1 MFGSKKRESASFD
14 TALEQVGTIIG
25 PGAVLE
31 GPLTTK
37 DSTRIDGTVKG
48 NVTVSGALI
57 VGQSAKIY
65 GTVSCMNAYIAG
77 EIAGNVSA
85 PQGKVEISDSGKVI
99 GDISCKGII
108 IDENAVFHGQCTMTN
123 LDKGSA
129 AIAKER
135 AVADKAADQEKA
147 EEKKEESTEPA
158 KDENKSENDESA
170 KDENKSENGESTK
183 DENKSEESKEENKD
197 NNNNSNNNNNY
208 NNHNHKKKR

>member
-1 MFGSKKRESASFD
+1 MFGSKKNESATLD
-14 TALEQVGTIIG
+14 AALEQVGTIIG

-57 VGQSAKIY
+57 VGQAARIV

-77 EIAGNVSA
+77 EVEGNVSA

-99 GDISCKGII
+99 GDVSCKGII
-108 IDENAVFHGQCTMTN
+108 IDENAVFHGQCNMTGV
-123 LDKGSA
+123 DKSSA

-135 AVADKAADQEKA
+135 AAADKASEEANKDGADKTDERKA
-147 EEKKEESTEPA
+147 ENSES
-158 KDENKSENDESA
+158 NSEA
-170 KDENKSENGESTK
+170 G
-183 DENKSEESKEENKD
+183 KEENNND
-197 NNNNSNNNNNY
+197 NNNN
-208 NNHNHKKKR
+208 NNHGKKKK

>member
-1 MFGSKKRESASFD
+1 MFGSKKHEPATFD

-31 GPLTTK
+31 GPLTTQ

-57 VGQSAKIY
+57 VGQSAKIF

-77 EIAGNVSA
+77 EVEGNVSA

-99 GDISCKGII
+99 GDVSCKGII
-108 IDENAVFHGQCTMTN
+108 IDENAVFHGQCCMTDV
-123 LDKGSA
+123 DKSSA

-135 AVADKAADQEKA
+135 AVADKTA
-147 EEKKEESTEPA
+147 EEPA
-158 KDENKSENDESA
+158 KENESKEEPKEENKEEA
-170 KDENKSENGESTK
+170 K
-183 DENKSEESKEENKD
+183 EESKEDNKD
-197 NNNNSNNNNNY
+197 NNSNNNNSNNNNN
-208 NNHNHKKKR
+208 NNHNHGKKKR